1 MRKIIGIF
9 TIFIITLFL
18 IGCNKEGNSS
28 KNQEQSEIEVNENG
42 FPKVSGKYSFIT
54 KKISFKCSDASSGTI
69 DPLSFNLGVLQNEN
83 EIIII
88 RIDENQNNIPG
99 ITIAEE
105 NNNTGLIDKNANF
118 NTTRFAIWRFFC
130 NL

>member
-18 IGCNKEGNSS
+18 IGCNKEGNSC

-54 KKISFKCSDASSGTI
+54 KKF
-69 DPLSFNLGVLQNEN
+69 LLNVVMLQVE
-83 EIIII
+83 
-88 RIDENQNNIPG
+88 Q
-99 ITIAEE
+99 
-105 NNNTGLIDKNANF
+105 
-118 NTTRFAIWRFFC
+118 
-130 NL
+130 